1 MLRIITSYNFN
12 AHQPILVIFGRDVA
26 ERKSCRMVI
35 CCPTSASYCLCTTWG
50 KHEPVKFC
58 LFSHAWYSPR
68 PPTLSDRNQ
77 SLFVGWS
84 SGGNSEVLI
93 SSKSVKRFRSCGGR
107 GHNLPFP
114 IDFTKSVGKRPN
126 RLRKFRQLASSVH
139 NVARA
144 GCESSGL
151 NKSSS
156 NWVKSDKICNRAF
169 ELYAIF
175 LLPHF
180 LQSTS

>member
-1 MLRIITSYNFN
+1 LVFSVMLGIRRDRPRCRIEIKVCLLAGLQEVILRFLF
-12 AHQPILVIFGRDVA
+12 HQNRLSGFVA
-26 ERKSCRMVI
+26 
-35 CCPTSASYCLCTTWG
+35 
-50 KHEPVKFC
+50 
-58 LFSHAWYSPR
+58 
-68 PPTLSDRNQ
+68 
-77 SLFVGWS
+77 VG
-84 SGGNSEVLI
+84 GGA
-93 SSKSVKRFRSCGGR
+93 
-107 GHNLPFP
+107 HNLPFP